1 VKRGKNKGKKNTI
14 IHAFLRAEGVTKL
27 NFAENSKELLEEAHF
42 ERRNCPP
49 LPLPVDLPSI
59 TSLYVYWLS
68 INFLLFSPTI
78 IQRVRGSQS
87 NHDTAQGLPNVV
99 INHCARANSVQ

>member
-1 VKRGKNKGKKNTI
+1 MKRGKNKGKKNTI

-59 TSLYVYWLS
+59 HLS
-68 INFLLFSPTI
+68 MSIGCQEISYCFLL
-78 IQRVRGSQS
+78 Q
-87 NHDTAQGLPNVV
+87 
-99 INHCARANSVQ
+99 